1 MIFEDVAAE
10 KRRGKISK
18 LLNTFSNYGN
28 RTSNPLSGVIVYET
42 IDGSVLGRSK
52 NVLRIVECM
61 WSACGV
67 HVELIWR
74 GCGVHVECIW
84 SGCGVHMEWVI
95 IFNTS
100 VCVIVYIINQYIIF

>member
-52 NVLRIVECM
+52 NVLRIVEC
-61 WSACGV
+61 
-67 HVELIWR
+67 IWR
-74 GCGVHVECIW
+74 GCGVHVEWVW
-84 SGCGVHMEWVI
+84 SAYGVGDHI
-95 IFNTS
+95 
-100 VCVIVYIINQYIIF
+100 QYKCMRYCLHY